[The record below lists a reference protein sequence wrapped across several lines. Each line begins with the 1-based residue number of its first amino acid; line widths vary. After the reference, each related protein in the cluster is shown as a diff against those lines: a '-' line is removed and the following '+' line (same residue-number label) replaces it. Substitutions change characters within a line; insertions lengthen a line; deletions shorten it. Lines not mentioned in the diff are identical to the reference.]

1 MRLILAYMLVMAA
14 MAPAALG
21 PEVVRNGDFFVDEEW
36 QKGTGWTIAGGQA
49 VHVSTGF
56 SRGLLVQIAPL
67 LEPGATYEVRYRVTD
82 METVGLGYVQLY
94 LGGTPG
100 SPIPVNYEVVE
111 TLVAGDSGCIE
122 FEPVMAEGSTCRIDN
137 VSVRRIV
144 ESTLGGDFDDD
155 GTVDLDDL
163 TLFAAD
169 WLVSDPAIVTAACDT
184 DSSGTVDYADFAVM
198 AADWGLNSDNVPP
211 VAADQAASV
220 MVGYA
225 INITLAATDANRD
238 WLTYKILQPPG
249 LGTLTRIGNGVYRY
263 RPYLDS
269 EGTDVIKWQCSDGR
283 EVSNEATVTVTVL
296 PVVLDNLRYDGPAL
310 IEIPDGNN
318 INLDDDCML
327 TCWFRTL
334 WPEGVLLSKRAEG
347 GGPGVVVEI
356 RDGCVVTTL
365 AGQDGIEHV
374 VACDWLRIDDGQWW
388 FYGLDLTA
396 DPNAAGNVNVLVS
409 GTVGENHHADERE
422 VRIDGLDLSNS
433 APLRVGRYRDRAY
446 YGAIDYLTNTASTGG
461 WLRASGVLL
470 EKRIGSAHPFSPA
483 YYRKFPINE
492 GAGAVI
498 TDEVGGIEGTLSN
511 HGRIKWST
519 PDAALD
525 SRGRQR
531 SRLRGVEGNTMIPD
545 FRKRN

>member
-21 PEVVRNGDFFVDEEW
+21 PELVRNGDFFVDEEW
-36 QKGTGWTIAGGQA
+36 QKGTGWTIAEGNA
-49 VHVSTGF
+49 LHVSTGF

-67 LEPGATYEVRYRVTD
+67 LEPGATYEVRYRVTE

-100 SPIPVNYEVVE
+100 SPIPVNYEVAE
-111 TLVAGDSGCIE
+111 TLTAGDSGCIE
-122 FEPVMAEGSTCRIDN
+122 FEPVMAAGSTCRIDN
-137 VSVRRIV
+137 VSVRRII
-144 ESTLGGDFDDD
+144 ESDLAADFDDD
-155 GTVDLDDL
+155 GAVGANDLTVFAAGWLSAGPDIPGDLDDDGTVNL
-163 TLFAAD
+163 VDFALFAAD
-169 WLVSDPAIVTAACDT
+169 W
-184 DSSGTVDYADFAVM
+184 
-198 AADWGLNSDNVPP
+198 GLGASNTPP
-211 VAADQAASV
+211 VASDQAATV
-220 MVGYA
+220 MVGQA
-225 INITLAATDANRD
+225 INLTLAATDSD
-238 WLTYKILQPPG
+238 FLTYKITQAPT
-249 LGTLTRIGNGVYRY
+249 LGSLTRITGGVYRY
-263 RPYLDS
+263 RPYLES

-310 IEIPDGNN
+310 IEIEDGAN

-374 VACDWLRIDDGQWW
+374 VACDLLRIDDGQWW

-409 GTVGENHHADERE
+409 GTVGENHHVDERE

-461 WLRASGVLL
+461 LLRASVVLL
-470 EKRIGSAHPFSPA
+470 EKRIGSAHALSPA

-511 HGRIKWST
+511 HGRINWST

>member
-1 MRLILAYMLVMAA
+1 MRLVLAYMLAMAA

-21 PEVVRNGDFFVDEEW
+21 PEVVRNGDYFVDEEW
-36 QKGTGWTIAGGQA
+36 QKGTGWTIAGGEA

-56 SRGLLVQIAPL
+56 SRGSLVQSLPDLVA
-67 LEPGATYEVRYRVTD
+67 GASYEVRYTVSD
-82 METVGLGYVQLY
+82 MTTVGLGYITVH

-122 FEPVMAEGSTCRIDN
+122 FEPVMAAGSTCRIDN

-144 ESTLGGDFDDD
+144 ESDLAADFDDD
-155 GTVDLDDL
+155 GAVGANDL
-163 TLFAAD
+163 TVFAAGWLSAGPDIPGDLNDDGTVNLVDFALFAAD
-169 WLVSDPAIVTAACDT
+169 W
-184 DSSGTVDYADFAVM
+184 
-198 AADWGLNSDNVPP
+198 GLGASNTPP
-211 VAADQAASV
+211 VASDQAATV

-225 INITLAATDANRD
+225 INITLAATDSD
-238 WLTYKILQPPG
+238 FLTYKITQAPT
-249 LGTLTRIGNGVYRY
+249 LGSLTRITGGVYRY
-263 RPYLDS
+263 RPYSDS
-269 EGTDVIKWQCSDGR
+269 EGTDIIKWQCSDGR

-310 IEIPDGNN
+310 IEIEDGAN

-396 DPNAAGNVNVLVS
+396 DPNAAGNVNVVVS
-409 GTVGENHHADERE
+409 GTVGENHHTDERE

-461 WLRASGVLL
+461 WLRSSGVLL
-470 EKRIGSAHPFSPA
+470 EKRIGSAHAFSPA

-511 HGRIKWST
+511 HGRINWST

-531 SRLRGVEGNTMIPD
+531 SRLRGVDGNMMLPD
-545 FRKRN
+545 FRKKN